1 MIVNELK
8 KNNQSEVISFIL
20 KFMENTGNGILE
32 CTNENYI
39 IIR

>member
-20 KFMENTGNGILE
+20 KFMENTDNGILE
-32 CTNENYI
+32 CTNENCI

>member
-1 MIVNELK
+1 MIVNELRK
-8 KNNQSEVISFIL
+8 KTIKVISFIL